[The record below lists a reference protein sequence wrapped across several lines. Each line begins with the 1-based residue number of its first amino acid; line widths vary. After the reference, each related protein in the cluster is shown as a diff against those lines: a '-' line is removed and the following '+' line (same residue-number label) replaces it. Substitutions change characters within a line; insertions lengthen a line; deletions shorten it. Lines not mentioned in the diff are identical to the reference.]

1 MNIND
6 CFRDLN
12 VGLPEDILRRKLHG
26 DFEGAIR
33 LIDRRLNRDDQPQ
46 SLRNCLTVQRE
57 MMLRTDADYPLSK
70 ADALAQVRAHIPDFT
85 EEEFDERVDAG
96 KIGWIYRN
104 GEMRFFN
111 RFFPT
116 MCKAEPAFARRAGIQ
131 LHGVESAQK
140 GSAADS
146 LVDVTRRKM
155 IEQGQVSCRIRI
167 RASVKLKD
175 EHFKSG
181 MFIRTH
187 LPVPCDC
194 DQQSDIRI
202 EKLYPETGVIAPMDA
217 PQRTVCWEEEMAEN
231 HEFSVEYSYIHTAK
245 YHDISKI
252 APALEQ
258 PFFCTEEQPPHI
270 VFTPYIRQ
278 LVDTLTAGIDD
289 PLEKARRFYDF
300 ITLNM
305 KYTFMPGYF
314 ILENIAETCA
324 RNFTGDC
331 GVFALLFLTLCRC
344 AGIPAQ
350 WQSGFTAEPGFIG
363 GHDWVRFYIAPYG
376 WLYADTSYGTAAVR
390 AENEQRRKF
399 YFGNLDPFRM
409 VANNAFQAGF
419 TTQKQH
425 WRADPYDNQVGEME
439 SAERGFDFTEYE
451 RSKEILLCEE
461 IPLQEV

>member
-6 CFRDLN
+6 TFRSLI

-33 LIDRRLNRDDQPQ
+33 LIDQRLIRDDQPKG
-46 SLRNCLTVQRE
+46 LRDCLMAQRE
-57 MMLRTDADYPLSK
+57 MILRTPADYPLTRQQ
-70 ADALAQVRAHIPDFT
+70 ALALVREYIPDFT
-85 EEEFDERVDAG
+85 EEEFDQRIDAG
-96 KIGWIYRN
+96 KIGWIYID

-111 RFFPT
+111 RFFQT
-116 MCKAEPAFARRAGIQ
+116 MCKAEPAFAKRAGVTTY
-131 LHGVESAQK
+131 GVESAQK
-140 GSAADS
+140 GSKADS
-146 LVDVTRRKM
+146 LVDRTRKKM
-155 IEQGQVSCRIRI
+155 MEQGSVSNRIRI
-167 RASVKLKD
+167 CARVKLND
-175 EHFKSG
+175 DQFTPG
-181 MFIRTH
+181 MFIRAH
-187 LPVPCDC
+187 LPIPCDC
-194 DQQSDIRI
+194 EQQRDIRI
-202 EKLYPETGVIAPMDA
+202 EKVFPEGGQIAPSDSL
-217 PQRTVCWEEEMAEN
+217 QRTICWEENMEEN
-231 HEFSVEYSYIHTAK
+231 HEFYVQYSYIHTAT
-245 YHDISKI
+245 YHDVSKI
-252 APALEQ
+252 VADQEQ
-258 PFFCTEEQPPHI
+258 PSFCTEEEAPHI

-278 LVDTLTAGIDD
+278 LVDSLTEGTDD

-300 ITLNM
+300 ISLNM
-305 KYTFMPGYF
+305 KYTFMPAYF

-350 WQSGFTAEPGFIG
+350 WQSGFTAEPGFVG

-390 AENEQRRKF
+390 AENEERRKF

-409 VANNAFQAGF
+409 VANNAFQQGF
-419 TTQKQH
+419 TIEKQH

-439 SAERGFDFTEYE
+439 SADKGFAFNEYQ

-461 IPLQEV
+461 ANR